1 MLVSIIIPVY
11 KSQEYIEA
19 CAKSLFQ
26 QTYTDLEY
34 IFIDDAGGDDSMAI
48 LEKVMQDFPER
59 HKQVKILHHDT
70 NRGSAM
76 ARETGVMASHG
87 DYIIHV
93 DSDDTVA
100 PHFIERLAKAVIES
114 DADVAVCGI
123 STCSTRS
130 NKFVIN
136 EELYSDTYAVV
147 AAVLSGKS
155 HASLCNKLFRLS
167 IFRDNDIH
175 FSEEIN
181 MFDDMSVVFRALYYS
196 NKIVAVNELLY
207 YYNRNNRNSIT
218 HKTRK
223 RTEVVSAIA
232 LAKLVDKFFADKPLN
247 ERIVMGIVQ
256 LKNAIAGMLINHVS
270 INEYNNELK
279 SLEPFKMG
287 VFMHQAN
294 LPLHYKSALLLY
306 NCKLYPLIWL
316 QRKLVVRMS
325 NQYYKSQNN

>member
-26 QTYTDLEY
+26 QTYHDLEY
-34 IFIDDAGGDDSMAI
+34 IFIDDAGGDESMAI
-48 LEKVMQDFPER
+48 LERVLQDFPER

-76 ARETGVMASHG
+76 ARETGMMAAHG

-123 STCSTRS
+123 CTGSTY
-130 NKFVIN
+130 NEKFVID
-136 EELYSDTYAVV
+136 EDLYKDPYAVV
-147 AAVLSGKS
+147 AAVLSGRT

-175 FSEEIN
+175 YSKEIN
-181 MFDDMSVVFRALYYS
+181 MFDDMSVVFRALFYCTR
-196 NKIVAVNELLY
+196 IVVVNEDLY
-207 YYNRNNRNSIT
+207 FYNRNNSDSIT
-218 HKTRK
+218 HKIIDNNTK
-223 RTEVVSAIA
+223 ASA
-232 LAKLVDKFFADKPLN
+232 LALIRLVDNFFIKKKVN
-247 ERIVMGIVQ
+247 EEITMGFRH
-256 LKNAIAGMLINHVS
+256 LKNAIAGMLLNHLPL
-270 INEYNNELK
+270 NGCRNDLN

-287 VFMHQAN
+287 VFMHQTN

-306 NCKLYPLIWL
+306 NCKLYLLIWL
-316 QRKLVVRMS
+316 QRMLVVRMS

>member
-76 ARETGVMASHG
+76 ARETGMMAANG

-123 STCSTRS
+123 ATS
-130 NKFVIN
+130 NQGRMNYTISQ
-136 EELYSDTYAVV
+136 ELCDEPFKYLAS
-147 AAVLSGKS
+147 VLGGTS
-155 HASLCNKLFRLS
+155 HSSLCNKLFKSS
-167 IFRDNDIH
+167 ILKDNDLH
-175 FSEEIN
+175 FNENIN
-181 MFDDMSVVFRALYYS
+181 MYDDKSVVFRALYYCK
-196 NKIVAVNELLY
+196 KIAVVNEVLY

-247 ERIVMGIVQ
+247 ENITLGIVQ
-256 LKNAIAGMLINHVS
+256 LKNAIAGMLLNHVS
-270 INEYNNELK
+270 ISDYRNELK
-279 SLEPFKMG
+279 FLEPFKMG